1 MKTLQQAYFAKRA
14 ENPELSACQAVKFAR
29 AEMRQASHN
38 LPRWVGDSVSIDL
51 PRGEYITLAIESDY
65 DADASERLQFET
77 ESARYDDLTEY
88 APSGWIARD
97 GRVLHNGFDHRV
109 EWQWWEDNYSFAQ
122 FWKDGKRNNSRHNA
136 WLRARRL
143 VGESFDY
150 ARRAIDAGYVGYVVT
165 LHDANGEELG
175 HESCWGFEN
184 IGDYCAQEG
193 HDAAAY
199 MAKKRAEHWQREADK
214 ARETMRA
221 VRQQFIQA
229 ASEYRAMRLHQD
241 AALFPLS
248 CDAIRANMNKLLRQ
262 FADALRVVTAY

>member
-1 MKTLQQAYFAKRA
+1 MTIQTLYQQARAKH
-14 ENPELSACQAVKFAR
+14 PEMAACNAYRMAR
-29 AEMRQASHN
+29 AEMQQASHK
-38 LPRWVGDSVSIDL
+38 LPRYAGDSVRIDL
-51 PRGEYITLAIESDY
+51 PRGEYITLAIESDD

-77 ESARYDDLTEY
+77 ESAQYDDATGY

-97 GRVLHNGFDHRV
+97 GRVLHNGFGHRV

-122 FWKDGKRNNSRHNA
+122 FWEDGKRNNSRHAA

-165 LHDANGEELG
+165 LHDANGKELNL
-175 HESCWGFEN
+175 ESCCGFED

-193 HDAAAY
+193 YDMAEH
-199 MAKKRAEHWQREADK
+199 MAKERAEHWQREADK

-221 VRQQFIQA
+221 VRQQFAQA
-229 ASEYRAMRLHQD
+229 ASEYRAMRSHQD

-248 CDAIRANMNKLLRQ
+248 CDAIRNNMNRLAMR
-262 FADALRVVTAY
+262 FADALRVVTA